1 MPQRKA
7 HLTGIAL
14 LQADTDKESLPPPD
28 EPTLWKPVLDTTLKA
43 AFGNAQNDVKSAAD
57 ELSAALDL
65 RDHKADVQQAALL
78 NLYTSVLQFGARQQ
92 WTIEQT
98 ALLLRGAQALL
109 QCAQSSKGKAEAQ
122 AGAAASVRLIRSCI
136 TRLCQ

>member
-1 MPQRKA
+1 MPQRNE

-28 EPTLWKPVLDTTLKA
+28 ERTLWKPVLDTTLKA

-65 RDHKADVQQAALL
+65 RDHKADVQQAAHL
-78 NLYTSVLQFGARQQ
+78 NLYTSVLQFGAKQR
-92 WTIEQT
+92 WTVEQT
-98 ALLLRGAQALL
+98 ALLLRGSSG
-109 QCAQSSKGKAEAQ
+109 CAAMCAKQQGKG
-122 AGAAASVRLIRSCI
+122 
-136 TRLCQ
+136 